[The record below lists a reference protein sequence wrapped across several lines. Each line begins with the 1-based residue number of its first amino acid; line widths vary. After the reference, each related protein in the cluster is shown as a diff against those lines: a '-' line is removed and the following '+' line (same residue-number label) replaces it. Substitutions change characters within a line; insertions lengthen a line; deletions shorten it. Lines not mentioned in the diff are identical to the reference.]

1 MWMTERVRAFCR
13 IHAGQYAFRMSL
25 SEQQLAA
32 LSAETLVV
40 AAARPPRERDE
51 PVNPPIVLSSTYFG
65 TGPLADGDRGY
76 GRYSNPTWDPFE
88 EALGQL
94 EGADLPGLLYASGL
108 AAVSSA
114 LSLIPAGGALVMPTH
129 SYSGTLMMAGELA
142 QKGFIELRQVD
153 IADTEAVVAAL
164 ADAPGSQGADG
175 SRPASMLW
183 LESPTN
189 PMLGIAEV
197 EALAAAAHRAGAI
210 VVTDNT
216 FSTPLGQQPLKL
228 GSDVVLHSVTKYLAG
243 HSDVVL
249 GALVTS
255 NPDLR
260 AALLHHRTIHGG
272 IAGPFEAWLA
282 LRGLRTLALRV
293 ARSQESAQT
302 LAERLEAHPLI
313 GTVRFPGL
321 PTHPGH
327 DRAKAQMTGFGS
339 IVCIQLA
346 PVPGVSAADAAD
358 LLVRA
363 LELWL
368 PATSLGGVESLIERR
383 RRHAAEPVS
392 VPEDLIRLSVGV
404 ENVEDL
410 WADLTQALDRLK
422 G

>member
-1 MWMTERVRAFCR
+1 
-13 IHAGQYAFRMSL
+13 MSL
-25 SEQQLAA
+25 SEQQAASLAA
-32 LSAETLVV
+32 ETVVV
-40 AAARPPRERDE
+40 AAGRPPRGRDQ

-94 EGADLPGLLYASGL
+94 EGSELPGLLYASGL

-114 LSLIPAGGALVMPTH
+114 LSLIPAGGVLVMPAH
-129 SYSGTLMMAGELA
+129 SYSGSLVMAAELA
-142 QKGFIELRQVD
+142 QKGFIELRTVD
-153 IADTEAVVAAL
+153 IADTDAVREALSPRGAA
-164 ADAPGSQGADG
+164 ARSAA
-175 SRPASMLW
+175 MLW

-189 PMLGIAEV
+189 PMLGIADV
-197 EALAAAAHRAGAI
+197 PALADAAHAAGAI

-216 FSTPLGQQPLKL
+216 FSTPLVQQPLLL

-255 NPDLR
+255 NPDIR
-260 AALLHHRTIHGG
+260 SALLHHRIIHGG

-282 LRGLRTLALRV
+282 LRGLRTLALRIE
-293 ARSQESAQT
+293 RSQASAQV
-302 LAERLEAHPLI
+302 LAQRLAAHPL
-313 GTVRFPGL
+313 VESLRFPGL
-321 PTHPGH
+321 PADPGH
-327 DRAKAQMTGFGS
+327 ERAKTQMKGFGS
-339 IVCIQLA
+339 IICIQVA
-346 PVPGVSAADAAD
+346 PVAGLSGADAAD
-358 LLVRA
+358 ALVRA

-383 RRHAAEPVS
+383 RRHTAEPAS
-392 VPEDLIRLSVGV
+392 VPENLVRLSVGI

-410 WADLTQALDRLK
+410 WADLKQALDALD